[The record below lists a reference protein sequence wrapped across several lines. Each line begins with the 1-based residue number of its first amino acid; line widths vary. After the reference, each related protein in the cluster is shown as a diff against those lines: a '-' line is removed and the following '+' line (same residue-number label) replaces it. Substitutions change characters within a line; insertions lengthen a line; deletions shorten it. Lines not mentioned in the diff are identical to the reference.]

1 MGFGKGAFGSELLG
15 RARETDMEALEQE
28 DVLLECLIPL
38 KGVGCAKFRS
48 WEIHAWWFNGLYE
61 DSTRTLRGLYEEPAI
76 QLFTLD
82 E

>member
-1 MGFGKGAFGSELLG
+1 
-15 RARETDMEALEQE
+15 MEALEQE